1 MDALTVLLVGV
12 GAAVGAPLRHL
23 ADAVVRARLDPVFP
37 WATFAV
43 NVAGSLLLG
52 ALVGAAGA
60 LPPGLGPLLGTGFC
74 GALTTYST
82 FGYELVALAE
92 RRATPTAVAYLA
104 GSVASGILAAAA
116 GWALAGL
123 VL

>member
-23 ADAVVRARLDPVFP
+23 ADTAVRSRLDPVFP
-37 WATFAV
+37 WATFVV

-60 LPPGLGPLLGTGFC
+60 LPPGIGALLGTGFC

-82 FGYELVALAE
+82 FGHELVSLAE
-92 RRATPTAVAYLA
+92 RRAGTTAVAYLV
-104 GSVASGILAAAA
+104 GSVVSGVLAAAA
-116 GWALAGL
+116 GWALVRL

>member
-1 MDALTVLLVGV
+1 MDPVTFLLVGV
-12 GAAVGAPLRHL
+12 GAAVGAPLRYL
-23 ADAVVRARLDPVFP
+23 ADAAVRSRFDPVFP

-43 NVAGSLLLG
+43 NAAGSFLLG
-52 ALVGAAGA
+52 ALLGAAGM
-60 LPPGLGPLLGTGFC
+60 LPPEIGALLGTGFC

-92 RRATPTAVAYLA
+92 RRAGRTALVYLA
-104 GSVASGILAAAA
+104 GSAVSGIVAAAA
-116 GWALAGL
+116 GWTLARL

>member
-43 NVAGSLLLG
+43 NVAGSLLFG
-52 ALVGAAGA
+52 ALIGAAGA
-60 LPPGLGPLLGTGFC
+60 LPPGLGALLGTGFC